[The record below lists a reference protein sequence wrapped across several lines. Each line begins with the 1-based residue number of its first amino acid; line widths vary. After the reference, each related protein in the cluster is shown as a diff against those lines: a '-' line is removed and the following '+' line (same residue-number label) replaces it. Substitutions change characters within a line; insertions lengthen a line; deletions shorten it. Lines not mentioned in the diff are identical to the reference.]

1 MNIDIPV
8 NRSRIPFA
16 LFIGIGVFAIALY
29 LYIQD
34 DGTLPFFYYRA
45 FFIVLMFYGAMLA
58 TVALLDYLKTLF
70 NKNARLVLSDKT
82 FDDNL
87 SILSCG
93 PIAWEELSGV
103 SIKKI
108 KRYKVLFLVV
118 TLSDNEKY
126 LKNKN
131 LVIRYILKRYI
142 KVYGG
147 MIVISEKRIAYDIQK
162 LRQDILERGIFQS
175 IN

>member
-1 MNIDIPV
+1 MNIEIPAK
-8 NRSRIPFA
+8 RSRIPVA
-16 LFIGIGVFAIALY
+16 LFIGVGLFGIAGY

-34 DGTLPFFYYRA
+34 DGSLPFFYYRA

-58 TVALLDYLKTLF
+58 AVALLDYLKTLF
-70 NKNARLVLSDKT
+70 DKKARLVLSDKT

-108 KRYKVLFLVV
+108 KRYKVHFLVV

-131 LVIRYILKRYI
+131 PVIRYILNRYI

-147 MIVISEKRIAYDIQK
+147 MIVISEKRIAYDIQQ
-162 LRQDILERGIFQS
+162 LRLDILKRGVLQS
-175 IN
+175 D